1 MQTLTAEEA
10 RLLGVLIEKALTTPD
25 AYPLTINAMTAG
37 CNQKSNRDPVE
48 EYDEGQVFRALN
60 LLRNKGL
67 VDQAPPS
74 PGARSNRYQHKCV
87 ELLRWSRGK
96 QAVMAELML
105 RGPQTLAELRARGS
119 RMTLLTDVAAV
130 TDILGELM
138 QSDPPLVTLIPRGAG
153 QREDRYAH
161 LLCGPVDAEAL
172 SRSPA
177 RSAPEPLQARSDD
190 ASAAQRLDGL
200 ERRVEALEARLA
212 RLESQT

>member
-10 RLLGVLIEKALTTPD
+10 RLLGVLIEKSLTTPE

-37 CNQKSNRDPVE
+37 CNQKSNRDPVV

-87 ELLRWSRGK
+87 ELLRWSRSK

-105 RGPQTLAELRARGS
+105 RGPQTVAELRARGS
-119 RMTLLTDVAAV
+119 RMTLLADAAAV
-130 TDILGELM
+130 TEILSELM
-138 QSDPPLVTLIPRGAG
+138 QADPPRVTLIPRGAG

-161 LLCGPVDAEAL
+161 LLCGPVDTEMI

-177 RSAPEPLQARSDD
+177 RSDLEASPSPPEGAGSTP
-190 ASAAQRLDGL
+190 RLDDL
-200 ERRVEALEARLA
+200 ERRIEALEARLA

>member
-10 RLLGVLIEKALTTPD
+10 RLLGVLIEKALTTPE

-37 CNQKSNRDPVE
+37 CNQKSNRDPVV

-105 RGPQTLAELRARGS
+105 RGPQTVAELRARGS
-119 RMTLLTDVAAV
+119 RMTLLADAAAV
-130 TDILGELM
+130 TEILGELM
-138 QSDPPLVTLIPRGAG
+138 QADPPQVTLIPRGAG

-172 SRSPA
+172 SRPPS
-177 RSAPEPLQARSDD
+177 RSDPE
-190 ASAAQRLDGL
+190 ASPSPPESAASTPRFDDL
-200 ERRVEALEARLA
+200 ERRIEALEARLA